1 MRIVSLETKDSSKI
15 KINNFTVLVG
25 PNNVGKSQT
34 LKDIHSIMT
43 GGINARTT
51 IVKKIDFARPKT
63 FKGLIEG
70 LEITEDKNNTQQHLI
85 GGIASNLRGGERIP
99 INLEGFENSY
109 KSRKDIDFSIGNIS
123 KFCVSFLDATSRLLV
138 AQTIESNDPDLG
150 PAQNLLQALYND
162 STLKTEKEL
171 RKAFQDTFEMDIKLD
186 YSGLRRLKLRVA
198 REFKKIPSDP
208 RKASP
213 ILRKHSLLDAQGDG
227 YRSFVGVVLSMLLS
241 KNRIVLLDEPEAFL
255 HPAQA
260 RILGRWIATYSKKNP
275 GQIVVATHN
284 ANFLSGILSGN
295 QKVDIYRVNRK
306 GNKTS
311 YTQMT
316 SEATSMLS
324 KSPLLSSQRVLEAIF
339 HKGVVICEADADRC
353 AYEMVATQKFENKE
367 ILFIHAHNKQSI
379 KTVATLLRNASI
391 PVCAITDIDIL
402 DSESELKKLLE
413 SLSDKNSLVNILKIR
428 KELSFSVEKRKDKEI
443 LKELKKD
450 LATLVKEL
458 EENEHTLSGV
468 RGAINR
474 IRKSS
479 SRWATIKEKGISGFS
494 QKLQSKAEGIIEEA
508 KKIGLF
514 IVPVGELE
522 NWLDLGT
529 KKKNKW
535 IVLALE
541 ALYKGKCSKELE
553 GFIKEVLGF
562 FN

>member
-1 MRIVSLETKDSSKI
+1 MKILNLETKDNSKI
-15 KINNFTVLVG
+15 KIKNFTVLVG

-43 GGINARTT
+43 SGITARTT
-51 IVKKIDFARPKT
+51 IVKKIEFARPRT
-63 FKGLIEG
+63 FEGLIKGLEK
-70 LEITEDKNNTQQHLI
+70 TEDKNNTQLHLI
-85 GGIASNLRGGERIP
+85 GGITSNLRGGEQIP
-99 INLEGFENSY
+99 INLKEFEDLY
-109 KSRKDIDFSIGNIS
+109 KSRKDIDFSLGNIS

-171 RKAFQDTFEMDIKLD
+171 GKAFQDTFEMDIKLD
-186 YSGLRRLKLRVA
+186 YSGLRMLKLRVA
-198 REFKKIPSDP
+198 RKFKKIPPDP

-213 ILRKHSLLDAQGDG
+213 ILREHSLLDDQGDG

-241 KNRIVLLDEPEAFL
+241 KNRVVLLDEPEAFL

-306 GNKTS
+306 GDKTS
-311 YTQMT
+311 YTQIP

-324 KSPLLSSQRVLEAIF
+324 RSPLLSSQRVLEAIF
-339 HKGVVICEADADRC
+339 RKGVVICEGDADRC
-353 AYEMVATQKFENKE
+353 VYEMVATQKFENKE

-379 KTVATLLRNASI
+379 KTVATLLRNAST
-391 PVCAITDIDIL
+391 PVCAIADIDIL

-413 SLSDKNSLVNILKIR
+413 SLSDKDGLVDILKIR
-428 KELSFSVEKRKDKEI
+428 KELSLSVEKRKDKEI
-443 LKELKKD
+443 LEQLKKD

-458 EENEHTLSGV
+458 GENTHTLSEV
-468 RGAINR
+468 RATINR

-479 SRWATIKEKGISGFS
+479 SKWAIIKEKGIPGFS
-494 QKLQSKAEGIIEEA
+494 EKLQSKAKGIVEEA

-522 NWLDLGT
+522 SWLDLGT

-541 ALYKGKCSKELE
+541 ALYKGKCSNELK

-562 FN
+562 FD